1 MCLQQLSPT
10 IQGSEPEH
18 ECGLEQTM
26 FDRLMKMVRW
36 WEKKNGLVFTS
47 AYFDRIWSSEW
58 ENLLVTDLSVRSILI
73 SYEKG

>member
-26 FDRLMKMVRW
+26 FDRLMKMVR
-36 WEKKNGLVFTS
+36 
-47 AYFDRIWSSEW
+47 
-58 ENLLVTDLSVRSILI
+58 
-73 SYEKG
+73 